1 MLSFRTKLMSQSREN
16 LQRDRRMD
24 RRMEGWKNGWKD
36 RPYFIGPLRLR
47 PGVQKKTTTKNK
59 YQKIDSNS
67 ITNNSEQLQ

>member
-1 MLSFRTKLMSQSREN
+1 MSQSQEN

-47 PGVQKKTTTKNK
+47 PGVQKKQQ
-59 YQKIDSNS
+59 QK
-67 ITNNSEQLQ
+67 TNIKK